1 MAESIA
7 AEGVIDIFALKGK
20 GKADISILDEKFL
33 EEIKKLQYKN
43 LAVEILRKL
52 LEDEIRLRMRKNNI
66 RYRSLLEMLEKLI
79 EEYENRMIS
88 ASKIIEKLI
97 ELAQEIKKADKEAE
111 ETGLSEEELAF
122 YDAILSKK
130 IIRQDEKI
138 KELVRE
144 LVRIIRRD
152 LTIDWTN
159 NEIIKAR
166 IRDNVRLLLLKN
178 NFKPEETEELTN
190 VIYEQALALFKDYAF
205 NYIS

>member
-190 VIYEQALALFKDYAF
+190 VIYEQTLALFKDYAF
-205 NYIS
+205 NYRS